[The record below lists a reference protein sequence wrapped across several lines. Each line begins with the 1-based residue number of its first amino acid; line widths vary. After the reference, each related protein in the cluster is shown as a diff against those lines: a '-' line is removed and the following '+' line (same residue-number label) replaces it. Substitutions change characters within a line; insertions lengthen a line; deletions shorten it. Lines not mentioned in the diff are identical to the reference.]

1 MTLKIN
7 NVLLKFWSLR
17 MNGLTNRRMSF
28 PKIILPLTFGILLI
42 VLPEMASANRPA
54 NITEAEMKL
63 LPRYCPDTMGFNYG
77 DAYTNTS
84 PRAKHWVALMGKGF
98 WAMHHYCWALIN
110 LPRALRSGVTAQFK
124 RGTLEGVRSDYQF
137 VIAHTTA
144 DFIMLPE
151 VFSRLG
157 EVELMLA
164 NPNGADNAF
173 TKARELKPDYWPA
186 YSHWAEFLI
195 RSGKRAEAKKLIQT
209 GLEYSPTAKVLL
221 EQYRM
226 VGGKPSEI
234 VPRAKE
240 PKPEGDDSI
249 PTEENAGSNAQTELP
264 HSTKAPE

>member
-1 MTLKIN
+1 MH
-7 NVLLKFWSLR
+7 
-17 MNGLTNRRMSF
+17 GLTKQRMSF
-28 PKIILPLTFGILLI
+28 PEFILPLALGVLLI
-42 VLPEMASANRPA
+42 VLPEMAAANKPE

-84 PRAKHWVALMGKGF
+84 PRAGRWVALMGKSF
-98 WAMHHYCWALIN
+98 WAMHHYCWAQIN
-110 LPRALRSGVTAQFK
+110 LPRALRSGVSPQFK

-137 VIAHTTA
+137 VIAHTSA

-151 VFSRLG
+151 ILTRLG

-173 TKARELKPDYWPA
+173 MRAREIKPDYWPA

-195 RSGKRAEAKKLIQT
+195 RSGKRAEAKKLLQT
-209 GLEYSPTAKVLL
+209 GLEYTPTAKVLL

-226 VGGKPSEI
+226 VGGKQSEI

-240 PKPEGDDSI
+240 AQQGNDDPVSA
-249 PTEENAGSNAQTELP
+249 EANAASNVPAELP
-264 HSTKAPE
+264 HTTKAPE

>member
-1 MTLKIN
+1 MH
-7 NVLLKFWSLR
+7 
-17 MNGLTNRRMSF
+17 GLTKQRKSF
-28 PKIILPLTFGILLI
+28 PEIILSLTLGILLI
-42 VLPEMASANRPA
+42 AVPEMAAANKPD

-77 DAYTNTS
+77 DAYFNTS
-84 PRAKHWVALMGKGF
+84 PRAGRWVALMGKGF
-98 WAMHHYCWALIN
+98 WAMHHYCWAQIN
-110 LPRALRSGVTAQFK
+110 LHRALRSGVSAQFK

-151 VFSRLG
+151 IFSRLG

-164 NPNGADNAF
+164 NPNAADKAF
-173 TKARELKPDYWPA
+173 ASARELKPDYWPA

-195 RSGKRAEAKKLIQT
+195 RSGKRAEAKKLLQT

-240 PKPEGDDSI
+240 PEPESDDPVPAEAS
-249 PTEENAGSNAQTELP
+249 TGSNAPTESP
-264 HSTKAPE
+264 HTTKASE